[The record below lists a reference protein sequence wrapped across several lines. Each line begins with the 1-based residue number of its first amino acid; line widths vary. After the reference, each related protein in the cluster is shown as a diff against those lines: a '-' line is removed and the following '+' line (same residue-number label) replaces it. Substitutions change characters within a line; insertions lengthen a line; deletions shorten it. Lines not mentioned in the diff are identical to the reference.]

1 MADSDFIDSSRL
13 VSRDQTNRMD
23 VRKGRRRADCP
34 SAGRRRENQER
45 NLIARLLDPSNAL
58 TVFCV
63 ALGIVYCLI
72 PLAAYLLLIPEPSFL
87 RLAWLTTLAVSGLLI
102 GSKISLFDKQFGPRA
117 VRVAVPAFA
126 FHATTWLIF
135 LVFVTVT
142 FLTASSIPLVSA
154 LQGVSAESLSQERG
168 DFLKGRSGAGIALLY
183 ISTFLTNT
191 IAPYSV
197 VLLYAARSRFRH
209 VFAGLFFVFCISFM
223 QKALFL
229 NLVLP
234 LLALFAITK
243 RLPTSSALSVSVG
256 SLIVLL
262 IGTYLSLGET
272 GDGPA
277 AAQGGNYLSAV
288 YAPSNPLDYF
298 AWRAFAVP
306 IFTATDT
313 LVVHAEQFGGTPL
326 LGATSSLIASLFGM
340 ERVNIERFVFEH
352 QFGSWNEIAN
362 SNAVFITD
370 AFVNFGQLGVVVF
383 ACFIGMIFRW
393 FRISRDVGFK
403 SLWPLLAFI
412 LFSAPLIGMLLS
424 NGFLYMLFHALFIK
438 IVPSGKSHA

>member
-1 MADSDFIDSSRL
+1 
-13 VSRDQTNRMD
+13 
-23 VRKGRRRADCP
+23 
-34 SAGRRRENQER
+34 
-45 NLIARLLDPSNAL
+45 
-58 TVFCV
+58 VFCV
-63 ALGIVYCLI
+63 ALGAVYGLI
-72 PLAAYLLLIPEPSFL
+72 PLAAYLFVVPEPSFL
-87 RLAWLTTLAVSGLLI
+87 HLAWLTSLAIMGLLI
-102 GSKISLFDKQFGPRA
+102 GSRISLLDARFGPRA
-117 VRVAVPAFA
+117 LRIAIPAPAFHTA
-126 FHATTWLIF
+126 TWLVFI
-135 LVFVTVT
+135 VFVAVT
-142 FLTASSIPLVSA
+142 FLTAPSIPLVSA

-191 IAPYSV
+191 VAPYSV
-197 VLLYAARSRFRH
+197 VLLYATRARVRH
-209 VFAGLFFVFCISFM
+209 VLAGLFFLFCISFM

-234 LLALFAITK
+234 LLALFAITN
-243 RLPTSSALSVSVG
+243 RLPARSALSVTLG
-256 SLIVLL
+256 SILVLL

-272 GDGPA
+272 GEGA
-277 AAQGGNYLSAV
+277 AAAVGANYLSAI

-313 LVVHAEQFGGTPL
+313 LVVHTEQFGGRPL
-326 LGATSSLIASLFGM
+326 LGATSSLIASIFGM
-340 ERVNIERFVFEH
+340 ERINIERFVFEH

-370 AFVNFGQLGVVVF
+370 AFVNFGYAGVIAF
-383 ACFIGMIFRW
+383 AAFIGVIFRW

-438 IVPSGKSHA
+438 IIPSGKSHA